1 MSLLSGYITE
11 LDPSD
16 IPPPFSSATVF
27 MRFHSLAVL
36 GVLIPT
42 AITKRIKCTSDFQ
55 GTQMEL
61 QAAQQDAFANFA
73 GLFLVQRDIQQA
85 FDLYIPGC
93 VVLLSLVSTSSI
105 SHPSYTL
112 PFSITFTSEY
122 INHNPFA
129 NSGRENA
136 LAFLLPALA
145 EPTLTISNIEWF
157 SGQGYGVLHYK
168 MGLNGTYSAVMDKFR
183 FEGTCIVEHWDTVQG
198 ITGNESNPIAYF

>member
-1 MSLLSGYITE
+1 
-11 LDPSD
+11 
-16 IPPPFSSATVF
+16 
-27 MRFHSLAVL
+27 
-36 GVLIPT
+36 
-42 AITKRIKCTSDFQ
+42 
-55 GTQMEL
+55 MEL

-93 VVLLSLVSTSSI
+93 
-105 SHPSYTL
+105 
-112 PFSITFTSEY
+112 Y

-129 NSGRENA
+129 KSGRENA